1 MDGYVGGEPIL
12 VWEHRARAET
22 ARWRHSGGH
31 PSAAAHI
38 RYGVLPD
45 GRWYV
50 EHTNMPGEAYAF
62 RDERD
67 ADLAVVE
74 MLARRTGWVRQL

>member
-1 MDGYVGGEPIL
+1 MGGYVGGEPVL
-12 VWEHRARAET
+12 VWEHRGRTET
-22 ARWRHSGGH
+22 ARWHHPGEH

-50 EHTNMPGEAYAF
+50 EHTNMPGEGYAF
-62 RDERD
+62 AVECD
-67 ADLAVVE
+67 AELAVVE
-74 MLARRTGWVRQL
+74 MLARRTGWVREL